1 MSPANDGRLAPTL
14 PLDRWERQ
22 CHSNNPFD
30 TIDPASIP
38 LMLATLETVTDP
50 ATGVSATGATQ
61 NDGYFETNTMYNDL
75 FGPDGTYDG

>member
-1 MSPANDGRLAPTL
+1 
-14 PLDRWERQ
+14 
-22 CHSNNPFD
+22 
-30 TIDPASIP
+30 
-38 LMLATLETVTDP
+38 MLATPETVTDP